1 MKRNIITMVLL
12 AIFSL
17 VCVSCGG
24 GGDDPVLP
32 DTPNQPEPGGDTPA
46 PVDNTFPD
54 PQWEN
59 AVRGIE
65 GTFSGSMTVYLSVP
79 EEATQ
84 VAVFCGDECRG
95 VAYKESVADC
105 KSVWIGLVHGN
116 DGDVLTFKYYA
127 AASRF
132 MYRTDATATYKG
144 ETAYGD
150 IDNPVQ
156 VSFTQVT
163 R

>member
-1 MKRNIITMVLL
+1 MVLL

-24 GGDDPVLP
+24 GGDDPVSS
-32 DTPNQPEPGGDTPA
+32 DTPA
-46 PVDNTFPD
+46 PFPD

-95 VAYKESVADC
+95 VAYKESVADG